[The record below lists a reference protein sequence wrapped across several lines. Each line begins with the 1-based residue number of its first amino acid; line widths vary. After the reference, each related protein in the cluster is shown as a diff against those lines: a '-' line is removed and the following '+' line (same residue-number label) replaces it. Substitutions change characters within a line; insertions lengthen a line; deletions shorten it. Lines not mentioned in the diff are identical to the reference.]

1 MKNLAAGRC
10 FRTRTK
16 GQGRKSVTP
25 PRLAIDATVEE
36 KSSAAG
42 RLFVGFYE
50 GKKLKFA
57 GRVGTGFSEKLLST
71 LFSKQYEDRLDD
83 PAERRQRFSDS
94 IRWRGAAQ
102 ALEHYVGG
110 HHAVTETRRHSH

>member
-1 MKNLAAGRC
+1 MKNLATGRC

-16 GQGRKSVTP
+16 GQGRKSVT
-25 PRLAIDATVEE
+25 RLAIDASFEE

-57 GRVGTGFSEKLLST
+57 GRLGTGFSEKLLST
-71 LFSKQYEDRLDD
+71 LFSKQYRVAIAT
-83 PAERRQRFSDS
+83 P
-94 IRWRGAAQ
+94 
-102 ALEHYVGG
+102 V
-110 HHAVTETRRHSH
+110 